1 MKKFNLVLI
10 IIFFNIFNI
19 MAQRYETQAYELV
32 EKFDD
37 VEIRFYPEV
46 AKIKTKSYYSGNNN
60 FRKLFNYISGS
71 NSRSEKIAMTTPV
84 YMSEDRQMMEFVLP
98 KKYNTGSFPTP
109 NNNEVEVYISSPSY
123 FAVITYGGFSNNKK
137 ERLYKERLQETL
149 QLNNISS
156 IKPPLILSYDSPYK
170 FFNRRNEVI
179 VEVDF
184 K

>member
-1 MKKFNLVLI
+1 
-10 IIFFNIFNI
+10 

-46 AKIKTKSYYSGNNN
+46 AKIKTKSDYSGNNN

-137 ERLYKERLQETL
+137 ERLYKERLKID
-149 QLNNISS
+149 NVDS
-156 IKPPLILSYDSPYK
+156 IEEIIFSDEWIN
-170 FFNRRNEVI
+170 FFDVI
-179 VEVDF
+179 ENKEDEWPDICLKVCDNGH
-184 K
+184 

>member
-1 MKKFNLVLI
+1 
-10 IIFFNIFNI
+10 

-37 VEIRFYPEV
+37 VEIRFYPEA
-46 AKIKTKSYYSGNNN
+46 AKIKTKSDYSGNNN
-60 FRKLFNYISGS
+60 FRKLFNYIAGS

-137 ERLYKERLQETL
+137 ERLHKERLKETL

>member
-37 VEIRFYPEV
+37 VEIRFYPEA
-46 AKIKTKSYYSGNNN
+46 AKIKTKSDYSGNNN
-60 FRKLFNYISGS
+60 FRKLFNYIAGS

-98 KKYNTGSFPTP
+98 KKYNTGSFPKP
-109 NNNEVEVYISSPSY
+109 NNNEV
-123 FAVITYGGFSNNKK
+123 
-137 ERLYKERLQETL
+137 
-149 QLNNISS
+149 
-156 IKPPLILSYDSPYK
+156 
-170 FFNRRNEVI
+170 
-179 VEVDF
+179 
-184 K
+184 